1 MDNMLDPSWKELLV
15 DGSLGKVYLLGAS
28 DFQRKALEEID
39 RYRKSGNYNEDDDG
53 LKIAEII
60 IETLRYETNKG

>member
-1 MDNMLDPSWKELLV
+1 MSKTLDPSWKESLV
-15 DGSLGKVYLLGAS
+15 DGSLGKVYLLGAE
-28 DFQRKALEEID
+28 DFQIKALEEID

-60 IETLRYETNKG
+60 IETLKY